1 MDLNAAD
8 DEVQLEQ
15 PRATTEYLK
24 KGRTSAK
31 GVLYAAMKR
40 AALSV
45 VAVIVALAGAAF
57 ALQGL
62 RVLPS
67 PVMYGEPSWIVIG
80 SAMVLAGIAVLS
92 RIWRRSG

>member
-1 MDLNAAD
+1 MRR
-8 DEVQLEQ
+8 
-15 PRATTEYLK
+15 P
-24 KGRTSAK
+24 
-31 GVLYAAMKR
+31 
-40 AALSV
+40 ALSV

-67 PVMYGEPSWIVIG
+67 RVMYGEPIWIVIG